1 MGGWLDQRTHAM
13 RMLTFLVM
21 LVVTSLPLIGQSDP
35 VQEVMAV
42 RAGIGPAMRMKDS
55 AALEKIWSPQ
65 MKVNSPGNTIM
76 DRSNVLRLLSAGSIK
91 YSAFKDIVEAHSV
104 FDGLVILM
112 GHEELTEAVGPDAGK
127 PKVRRYTDVWQR
139 NPEGAWM
146 LIARQA
152 TYITAP

>member
-1 MGGWLDQRTHAM
+1 M
-13 RMLTFLVM
+13 RSLITFVMLTFSLSPLVAQ
-21 LVVTSLPLIGQSDP
+21 VDP
-35 VQEVMAV
+35 VSEVMSV
-42 RAGIGPAMRMKDS
+42 RAGIGPAMRAKDT

-76 DRSNVLRLLSAGSIK
+76 DRSTVLQLLSKGSIR
-91 YSAFKDIVEAHSV
+91 YSAFKDIVESSSV

-112 GHEELTEAVGPDAGK
+112 GHEELTEAVGPDAGR
-127 PKVRRYTDVWQR
+127 PKIRRYTDVWQR

-152 TYITAP
+152 TYIATP